1 MYSSEDFHF
10 EQNKLYLSYSAPYET
25 QFEGMLPY
33 IILFLSAFGSG
44 VLLHILI
51 RRIQIR
57 YRKMEEVYAEK
68 IKKTKEKT
76 K

>member
-1 MYSSEDFHF
+1 
-10 EQNKLYLSYSAPYET
+10 
-25 QFEGMLPY
+25 MLPY